1 MITHVYTFCVISV
14 CYSYRIVGFFS
25 RYLNSANGRFSVY
38 RDFIFTN
45 GSAKSSAMQWVVH
58 FFRGVKFHE

>member
-1 MITHVYTFCVISV
+1 MIIRGIIFAAPGYYNINL
-14 CYSYRIVGFFS
+14 FS
-25 RYLNSANGRFSVY
+25 RYLNSANGRFSVF

-45 GSAKSSAMQWVVH
+45 GSAKSSALQRVVR